1 MQNQRNRTSNPPK
14 IIREQTGMAMIVTRA
29 EISDKKLSSAVE
41 NSIENYPAMGSECKN
56 SKKKTFLPKSA
67 NHNK

>member
-29 EISDKKLSSAVE
+29 EKSDKKLSSAVE

-56 SKKKTFLPKSA
+56 SKKKLFCQITT
-67 NHNK
+67 NK